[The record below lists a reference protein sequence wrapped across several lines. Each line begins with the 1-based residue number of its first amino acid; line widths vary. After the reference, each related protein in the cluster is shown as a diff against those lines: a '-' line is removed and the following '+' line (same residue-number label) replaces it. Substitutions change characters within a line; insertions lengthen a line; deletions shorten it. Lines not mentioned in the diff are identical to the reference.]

1 MSTKYSSVQ
10 MNATF
15 PQSFLDLLLKT
26 LTASEDEIRFIV
38 LRILHTLLDR
48 HNNASKLSKST

>member
-1 MSTKYSSVQ
+1 
-10 MNATF
+10 MNTTF

-26 LTASEDEIRFIV
+26 LTASEDEIRLIV

-48 HNNASKLSKST
+48 HNNAAKLSKAT

>member
-1 MSTKYSSVQ
+1 

-26 LTASEDEIRFIV
+26 LTASEDEIRLIV

-48 HNNASKLSKST
+48 HTNASKLSRPT